1 LECSVAVVVVKGLEV
16 VVVVVVVVF
25 RGLVV
30 DAWGVGFEDLAGRGV
45 EDEEMSD
52 VRVGDVPWGAV
63 GIGAEEGDLGALL
76 RVVEAGALE
85 GNDGSEVSPS
95 ESFVS
100 C

>member
-1 LECSVAVVVVKGLEV
+1 LSLLLLLLLLY
-16 VVVVVVVVF
+16 F

-85 GNDGSEVSPS
+85 GDDGSEVSPS